1 MFDYSIL
8 YTLRRGEQN
17 KCGFILE
24 FVALPKKLTLHY
36 VLAEVTIH
44 FVPRSFRHMTFLS
57 HTTIEGEDESTV
69 KMHGGECVWRFG
81 TSCLRQ
87 NVMARSDHETRRYEA
102 MVSLLSNQTTIVK
115 IAVHK
120 TILRRIF
127 KSNNPI
133 KHVDVYRTRERKI
146 GDIPSSNNLKK
157 TDKRTFSVHSFDY
170 HPHLSELFSPF
181 TPCLTEHKGREQ

>member
-1 MFDYSIL
+1 MYSVRNSSQRLNNGQDKSRKLYEEMFDYSIL

-69 KMHGGECVWRFG
+69 KMHGGECV
-81 TSCLRQ
+81 
-87 NVMARSDHETRRYEA
+87 
-102 MVSLLSNQTTIVK
+102 
-115 IAVHK
+115 
-120 TILRRIF
+120 
-127 KSNNPI
+127 
-133 KHVDVYRTRERKI
+133 
-146 GDIPSSNNLKK
+146 
-157 TDKRTFSVHSFDY
+157 
-170 HPHLSELFSPF
+170 
-181 TPCLTEHKGREQ
+181 